1 MQGRGTLPRRKLILL
16 AVMSIAAIGSLLI
29 APEGAVSQMLAS
41 MAEPENLQLTS
52 PKPLPPLAFL
62 GEETKGKVVVVN
74 FWALWC
80 PSCKVEKPKLDKLQ
94 ADYAKKG
101 LVVLTVSDAG
111 DDLEAVR
118 QYFASHNITHLK
130 PLQDEGSNAFRA
142 LKFRGLPST
151 LIVDKDGK
159 EIARAEGMVDWDS
172 KDVRKYLDQVLA
184 ESGN

>member
-94 ADYAKKG
+94 ADYA
-101 LVVLTVSDAG
+101 
-111 DDLEAVR
+111 VR